1 MAYPLMWFGAIATI
15 LATPIALFPG
25 NLSETFERN
34 VEQQTIN
41 PAPSTTLVRQQV
53 EIQRGSDLPLFVM
66 PTLVAKTPR
75 EVVASKPSAEGQA
88 ARVKSA
94 RHSLKQ
100 LEELNDRARELQ
112 DVNLYDLLPKKD
124 EVR

>member
-25 NLSETFERN
+25 NPSETFERN

-53 EIQRGSDLPLFVM
+53 EIQRAVIHLCLLCLP
-66 PTLVAKTPR
+66 
-75 EVVASKPSAEGQA
+75 
-88 ARVKSA
+88 
-94 RHSLKQ
+94 
-100 LEELNDRARELQ
+100 
-112 DVNLYDLLPKKD
+112 
-124 EVR
+124 